1 MSGVFALLLAA
12 PLLAQYQILPTK
24 DVNFKSYSKAQ
35 IGILE
40 KLNRADAKH
49 LPRLPALVVPE
60 QWPGDEMSVCPLPG
74 AMDAEAG
81 EAKFLFADLAL
92 QAFGAY
98 EAGKLVYWGPISSGS
113 KRVPTPPGTY
123 HLNWR
128 AKRHVS
134 TDDASWILTW
144 YFNFHNT
151 SGRAFHAYPMP
162 GYPASHSCIR
172 LLDRDAE
179 WLYHWGVSWQLSE
192 NGREVLVPG
201 TKVVLDGAYD
211 FQAAPPWR
219 MGLTLPVAAK
229 P

>member
-1 MSGVFALLLAA
+1 MTGVLALLLS
-12 PLLAQYQILPTK
+12 AQYQLLPTK
-24 DVNFKSYSKAQ
+24 DVNFKSFSKDQ

-40 KLNRADAKH
+40 KLNRADTKY
-49 LPRLPALVVPE
+49 LSRQPVLVIPE
-60 QWPGDEMSVCPLPG
+60 QWPNDDLSISPLP
-74 AMDAEAG
+74 ATFEAEAA
-81 EAKFLFADLAL
+81 EPKFLFADLVL

-98 EAGKLVYWGPISSGS
+98 ENGKLVYWGPISSGH
-113 KRVPTPPGTY
+113 KKVPTPPGTY

-134 TDDASWILTW
+134 TEDKSWILNW
-144 YFNFHNT
+144 YFNFENK

-162 GYPASHSCIR
+162 GQPASHSCIR

-179 WLYHWGVSWQLSE
+179 WLYHWGVSWQLSD

-201 TKVVLDGAYD
+201 TKVILQGAYD
-211 FQAAPPWR
+211 FNADPPWR
-219 MGLTLPVAAK
+219 SIAIPTAPK

>member
-1 MSGVFALLLAA
+1 MTGVLALLLS
-12 PLLAQYQILPTK
+12 AQYQLLPATE
-24 DVNFKSYSKAQ
+24 VPFARLSAAQ
-35 IGILE
+35 MGTLE
-40 KLNRADAKH
+40 KLNRADTKYLRRLREVVVPDTWPTEELSIA
-49 LPRLPALVVPE
+49 PLPA
-60 QWPGDEMSVCPLPG
+60 QW
-74 AMDAEAG
+74 DAEAG
-81 EAKFLFADLAL
+81 ESKFILADLAL

-98 EAGKLVYWGPISSGS
+98 EFGKLVYWGPISSGT
-113 KRVPTPPGTY
+113 KKVPTPPGVY

-134 TDDASWILTW
+134 TEDKSWILNW

-151 SGRAFHAYPMP
+151 SGRAFHAYAMP

-179 WLYHWGVSWQLSE
+179 WLYHWGISWQLSA

-201 TKVVLDGAYD
+201 TKVLLQGAYD
-211 FQAAPPWR
+211 FQADPPWR
-219 MGLTLPVAAK
+219 MGLSLISPSRPAK